1 MKMINIDEIK
11 ITYKGH
17 MSINE
22 PMNKHTSLRIGGPV
36 DYYFEPLD
44 KEDASSIISYLQK
57 QNFPFIAIGKGTN
70 LLVHDDG
77 FRGAV
82 VNLENSLKLIQV
94 SDHYVYAEAGVTL
107 IRFVDFCIQQGFKG
121 VEMLAGIPG
130 TVGGAVVMNAGAF
143 GGEISNYLIDA
154 EILRDGNKKIL
165 TKDDIGFSYRH
176 SSLSTNDVVLSARFK
191 LESGDK
197 EELMKIR
204 NDLILKRNRKHP
216 INYPNCGSVFKNP
229 QGTPAA
235 KLIEDVGLKGTIC
248 GKAQISEKHGNFII
262 NLGGATA
269 NDVMSLIKLI
279 RDKVNEKYGI
289 TLELEVRLLGFPVNQ
304 YEKAVS

>member
-1 MKMINIDEIK
+1 MINLDEIK
-11 ITYKGH
+11 IIYRGNI
-17 MSINE
+17 SINE

-44 KEDASSIISYLQK
+44 KEDASNIISYLQK
-57 QNFPFIAIGKGTN
+57 QNFPFIAMGKGTN

-82 VNLENSLKLIQV
+82 VNLENSLKQIQV
-94 SDHYVYAEAGVTL
+94 NNPYVCTDAGVSL

-130 TVGGAVVMNAGAF
+130 TVGGAIVMNAGAF
-143 GGEISNYLIDA
+143 GGEISNYLVDA

-176 SSLSTNDVVLSARFK
+176 SSFSTNDVVLSARFK
-191 LESGDK
+191 LENGDK

-204 NDLILKRNRKHP
+204 NELILKRNRKHP

-229 QGTPAA
+229 QGIPAA
-235 KLIEDVGLKGTIC
+235 RLIEDVGLKGTLR

-269 NDVMSLIKLI
+269 NDVMSLIQLI
-279 RDKVNEKYGI
+279 RDKVKEKYEI
-289 TLELEVRLLGFPVNQ
+289 TLELEVRLLGFPVNNFNRV
-304 YEKAVS
+304 AS